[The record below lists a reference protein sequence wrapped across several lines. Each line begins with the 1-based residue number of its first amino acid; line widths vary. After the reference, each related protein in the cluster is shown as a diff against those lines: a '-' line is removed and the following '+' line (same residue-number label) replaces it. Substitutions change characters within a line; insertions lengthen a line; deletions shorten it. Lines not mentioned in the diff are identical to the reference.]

1 MKNVMVSNLSLV
13 LAFALVL
20 VSIAISAKEK
30 LGLTKDIL
38 TSVFRAI
45 IQLVIIGFVLK
56 FIFHVDQLWLTI
68 VSTLV
73 IIFNASWNANKRDP
87 NPHCSLWN
95 SIIAEAIG
103 TYVTLGL
110 LIFSG
115 VIKPIPM
122 QVISI
127 TGMIAGNEMVAI
139 GLCYKA
145 LHDSFNDLHQQVLEK
160 LALGSDIKLASMPIL
175 RRSIKTAMQPTIDSA
190 KTVGLVNLPGMMS
203 GLIFAG
209 INPVYAI
216 KYQIMIT
223 FMLLS
228 ATSLG
233 AAISGYLAYKNYFNE
248 QMQLR

>member
-122 QVISI
+122 QVIPI

-233 AAISGYLAYKNYFNE
+233 AVISGYLAYKNYFNE
-248 QMQLR
+248 QRQLR

>member
-87 NPHCSLWN
+87 NQNRSLLN
-95 SIIAEAIG
+95 SIIAEAISN
-103 TYVTLGL
+103 YVTLGL

-115 VIKPIPM
+115 VINPISLH
-122 QVISI
+122 VIPF
-127 TGMIAGNEMVAI
+127 TRMIS
-139 GLCYKA
+139 C
-145 LHDSFNDLHQQVLEK
+145 
-160 LALGSDIKLASMPIL
+160 
-175 RRSIKTAMQPTIDSA
+175 
-190 KTVGLVNLPGMMS
+190 
-203 GLIFAG
+203 
-209 INPVYAI
+209 
-216 KYQIMIT
+216 
-223 FMLLS
+223 
-228 ATSLG
+228 
-233 AAISGYLAYKNYFNE
+233 
-248 QMQLR
+248 